1 MSSPPSEPTESQPA
15 QDEPAPGRSEPDRTG
30 RHGMHRRL
38 DARILAA
45 AAAGIAVVGGVIG
58 GLIVHFTS
66 DSGPAS
72 ASNETRC
79 PGVSVADAVLPSVVT
94 LSVSNGGDRGSGS
107 GEVIRAGGYIL
118 TNDHVISLAANGG
131 AINVLFSNGH
141 TQPATLVGRS
151 VALDL
156 AVIKVNSTDN
166 VPVIKIGSSEKLRVG
181 QPVVALGAPLGLDGS
196 VTSGIVSALGR
207 DVNVPAAGG
216 QTARL
221 PGAIQTDASI
231 NPGNS
236 GGALVDCSGHLVGVN
251 TAIATVPNA
260 AGQAGGGSVG
270 IGFAIPVDLANAVT
284 DQLINTGRFVP
295 PATGLTTV
303 PIPQSVADRLDV
315 QEGLY
320 VQAVTP
326 GGPAAQAGL
335 QPGDVITSVN
345 GRSTT
350 TPDSLLL
357 VTLDRR
363 VGDKLTITYVRDGRT
378 AQTTLTLAAEP

>member
-1 MSSPPSEPTESQPA
+1 MSDPPSEPATDQPA
-15 QDEPAPGRSEPDRTG
+15 QKVPAPGGSGPTAPRRG
-30 RHGMHRRL
+30 GAHRRP
-38 DARILAA
+38 DVRILAA
-45 AAAGIAVVGGVIG
+45 VGAVIALVGGVIG

-66 DSGPAS
+66 DSDSGTAS
-72 ASNETRC
+72 SDTRC

-94 LSVSNGGDRGSGS
+94 LSVSNGGERGSGS

-131 AINVLFSNGH
+131 AIDVLFSNGH

-156 AVIKVNSTDN
+156 AVIKVSSTEEL
-166 VPVIKIGSSEKLRVG
+166 PLIKIGESETLRVG
-181 QPVVALGAPLGLDGS
+181 QPVVALGAPLGLEGT

-207 DVNVPAAGG
+207 DVNLPAAGG

-236 GGALVDCSGHLVGVN
+236 GGALVDCAGRLVGIN

-270 IGFAIPVDLANAVT
+270 IGFAIPVDLATVVA
-284 DQLINTGRFVP
+284 DQLIKTGRFVP

-303 PIPQSVADRLDV
+303 PIPPSVADRLDIPH
-315 QEGLY
+315 GLY

-335 QPGDVITSVN
+335 QPGDVITSVD
-345 GRSTT
+345 GSRTT

-357 VTLDRR
+357 ATLDKQ
-363 VGDKLTITYVRDGRT
+363 VGDKLTIEYVRDGRT
-378 AQTTLTLAAEP
+378 SHTTLTLAAGP